1 MADETKD
8 TQDEATAVPAS
19 PARRLR
25 LPRRALLFAGIALA
39 QLAIA
44 VALAHFVILPRL
56 PAPGGE
62 AEAAATPDA
71 SGDKPD
77 HGDEGKSAGGD
88 KHGEAA
94 TRGTIVLMEN
104 VVVNLQGDGR
114 THFLKVAP
122 GLEVA
127 NAEAATEIEER
138 MPELRDLVISHFAS
152 RGVTEV
158 IGREGREQVKQEL
171 LADINNRL
179 QHGQVLN
186 IYFSDFVV
194 Q

>member
-8 TQDEATAVPAS
+8 TLDEATPSEPA
-19 PARRLR
+19 AAKRRP
-25 LPRRALLFAGIALA
+25 LPRKALLFAGIALG
-39 QLAIA
+39 QLGLALG
-44 VALAHFVILPRL
+44 LAHFVILPRL
-56 PAPGGE
+56 PSPAGD
-62 AEAAATPDA
+62 AEAAVEADA
-71 SGDKPD
+71 DGDT
-77 HGDEGKSAGGD
+77 G
-88 KHGEAA
+88 KHGEKAKAGEHGEGAA
-94 TRGTIVLMEN
+94 VARGTIVLMEN
-104 VVVNLQGDGR
+104 VVVNLQGEDR

-127 NAEAATEIEER
+127 DAHAAAELEER

-152 RGVTEV
+152 RGVAEV

-179 QHGQVLN
+179 LHGKVLN

>member
-1 MADETKD
+1 MVDEARD
-8 TQDEATAVPAS
+8 TQDEATTAAPEPAK
-19 PARRLR
+19 RRR
-25 LPRRALLFAGIALA
+25 LPRKALLLAGIALA
-39 QLAIA
+39 QLGMAL
-44 VALAHFVILPRL
+44 ALAHFVILPRL
-56 PAPGGE
+56 PAAAGSAAEPTAHGEKAAHGGE
-62 AEAAATPDA
+62 
-71 SGDKPD
+71 G
-77 HGDEGKSAGGD
+77 
-88 KHGEAA
+88 KHGESAA
-94 TRGTIVLMEN
+94 GERGTIVLMEN
-104 VVVNLQGDGR
+104 VVVNLQGEER

-127 NAEAATEIEER
+127 DAHAAAEIEER

-152 RGVTEV
+152 RGVAEV

-179 QHGQVLN
+179 LHTKVLN

>member
-1 MADETKD
+1 MVDEARD
-8 TQDEATAVPAS
+8 TQDEATTAAPEPAK
-19 PARRLR
+19 RRG
-25 LPRRALLFAGIALA
+25 LPRKALLFAGIALA
-39 QLAIA
+39 QLGMAL
-44 VALAHFVILPRL
+44 ALAHFVILPRL
-56 PAPGGE
+56 PAAAGGAEGGAEPPAHGEQAERGGE
-62 AEAAATPDA
+62 
-71 SGDKPD
+71 G
-77 HGDEGKSAGGD
+77 

-94 TRGTIVLMEN
+94 PSERGTIVLMEN
-104 VVVNLQGDGR
+104 VVVNLQGEDR

-127 NAEAATEIEER
+127 DAHAAAEIEER

-152 RGVTEV
+152 RGVAEV

-179 QHGQVLN
+179 LHTKVLN